1 MKKIVIVED
10 ELFMRDELADVFE
23 KSGYDVRCITRF
35 QNTVEE
41 ILAEEVHLVLLDLTL
56 PGMNGFEICRQIRQR
71 RPIPILVL
79 TSRDQLRDEL
89 HALQLGADD
98 YLTKPCNTSRLLARA
113 ENLLKR
119 SAGRE
124 STLDGGGFL
133 LDYQTYTLYADG
145 RSILL
150 SEREGRIL
158 ETLLR
163 HRDEVVSKET
173 LFKALWGTTEYI
185 DENALQV
192 NMTRLRK
199 SLKKVRLEDRVETV
213 RGLGYRLRGN
223 KAPAQEG
230 VQQHAQK

>member
-10 ELFMRDELADVFE
+10 DLFMREELADIFA
-23 KSGYDVRCITRF
+23 KAGYGVRCVTCFRD
-35 QNTVEE
+35 TA
-41 ILAEEVHLVLLDLTL
+41 AEVLKEDAHLILLDLTL
-56 PGMNGFEICRQIRQR
+56 PGMNGFEICRQIRR
-71 RPIPILVL
+71 IRPVPILVL

-89 HALQLGADD
+89 HALELGADD
-98 YLTKPCNTSRLLARA
+98 YLTKPCNSSRLLARA

-119 SAGRE
+119 FAGRE

-145 RSILL
+145 RSLLL

-163 HRDEVVSKET
+163 HRDEIVSKET
-173 LFKALWGTTEYI
+173 LFEALWGTTEYI

-199 SLKKVRLEDRVETV
+199 SLKKVRLDSRVETV
-213 RGLGYRLRGN
+213 RGMGYRLCGN
-223 KAPAQEG
+223 TAAAQEG
-230 VQQHAQK
+230 RDHA